1 MMYIHSN
8 NEMDKR
14 INVSKKANDISVLY
28 LLGRKQ
34 QMLKLVHRHLVKTNT
49 DSLVA
54 KSTVYVNNFVVKST
68 VIYYNARLQLD
79 SLQLGTRTFPGQDVS
94 RTGRFSDKTFP
105 AGRFCLK
112 RGADLH
118 NGPAD
123 ATSTHCLLL

>member
-14 INVSKKANDISVLY
+14 INVSKIANDISVLY

-34 QMLKLVHRHLVKTNT
+34 QMLKLVHRHLVKRNT

-68 VIYYNARLQLD
+68 VICYNARLQLD
-79 SLQLGTRTFPGQDVS
+79 SLQLLMLNLPYWV
-94 RTGRFSDKTFP
+94 
-105 AGRFCLK
+105 
-112 RGADLH
+112 
-118 NGPAD
+118 
-123 ATSTHCLLL
+123 